1 MSDPATSTEVLSV
14 GVLIAMSQF
23 VLPFYNTFLKKQ
35 EMIKE
40 QNDQFHKRDNH
51 AIDEI
56 WQTKVD
62 LARQQ
67 GYEEGFEAGKAEV
80 RAQRADFKS

>member
-1 MSDPATSTEVLSV
+1 MSDPASSTEVIAV

-35 EMIKE
+35 EMVKE

-51 AIDEI
+51 AIEEI
-56 WQTKVD
+56 SD
-62 LARQQ
+62 LKERVADL
-67 GYEEGFEAGKAEV
+67 EGFNRGYVEGKREV
-80 RAQRADFKS
+80 RAQK